1 MGSSDLSSILRN
13 TIQLTSCRELTIG
26 RLEYVVVTEPRSCE
40 GICTPETDEEYMA
53 EGHPPMSWDCV
64 VRGFCGPRTIRFGEV
79 AVRQTKT
86 RGVEYPID
94 RVCCLECAIQAGV
107 LVRRSRK

>member
-1 MGSSDLSSILRN
+1 MEPKRLSSLLGEILR
-13 TIQLTSCRELTIG
+13 LTSRRELTIG
-26 RLEYVVVTEPRSCE
+26 RLEFVVVNEARNCE

-53 EGHPPMSWDCV
+53 AGHPPVSWDYV

-79 AVRQTKT
+79 AVHQTKS

-94 RVCCLECAIQAGV
+94 RVCCLDCAIQAGV